1 MNNEANASATPPRM
15 MTIRQVAQTGVLPE
29 HALRQMEKQK
39 MLPCFYVGKKC
50 LINYD
55 KLVEQLQRL

>member
-1 MNNEANASATPPRM
+1 MTHAENQTTSPPRM
-15 MTIRQVAQTGVLPE
+15 LTIRQVAQTGVLSE

-55 KLVEQLQRL
+55 KLIEQLQQL